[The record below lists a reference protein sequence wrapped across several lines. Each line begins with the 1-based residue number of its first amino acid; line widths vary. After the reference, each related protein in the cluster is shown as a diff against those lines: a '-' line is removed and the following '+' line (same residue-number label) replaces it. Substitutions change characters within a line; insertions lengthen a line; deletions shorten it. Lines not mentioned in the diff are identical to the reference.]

1 MPARLLLVTA
11 REALLRDLKSAVGRR
26 WVLSAPEDLLV
37 YEYDATIERGL
48 PEAVV
53 LPNTA
58 AQVAAAVRIA
68 RRYGVPVTARGA
80 GTGLSGGAIP
90 CEGGVVIVTARMNR
104 ILEIDPDNCLAV
116 VEPGVVNLHISE
128 AVAGHGLYYAPDPSS
143 QKACTIGGNVAENA
157 GGPHTLRY
165 GATTNHVLGL
175 EIVTARGELM
185 WLGGKTSQ
193 IPGYDLTGVVVGSE
207 GTLAI
212 VTKVIVR
219 LLRKP
224 ESTITL
230 LAIFD
235 EVAQASETVSAVI
248 AAGILPA
255 ALEMIDK
262 NTMDAV
268 EEFAH
273 CGYPPDAGAALL
285 IEVEGSVHET
295 QEGAIA
301 IRAIC
306 EEASAREVRIGSD
319 PAERERLWMGRK
331 AALGALGRKA
341 PSYYIL
347 DGVVPRTKLPAA
359 LAGVYEAC
367 ARYGFP
373 VANVFHAGDGNLHP
387 NILFDERVSGDTDKV
402 LALGEEIMRLCVDAG
417 GSITGEHGVGY
428 EKRDYM
434 SWIFS
439 EDDMEV
445 MSRLKAAFGAA
456 EGFNPG
462 KVFPTSKGCG
472 EVTSRMKAA
481 IAKIGP
487 DAYV

>member
-1 MPARLLLVTA
+1 
-11 REALLRDLKSAVGRR
+11 
-26 WVLSAPEDLLV
+26 VLHAPEDLLV

-53 LPNTA
+53 LPA
-58 AQVAAAVRIA
+58 SAEQVAAAVRAA
-68 RRYGVPVTARGA
+68 RRHGVPVTARGA

-90 CEGGVVIVTARMNR
+90 CEGGVVITTTRMNR
-104 ILEIDPDNCLAV
+104 ILELDVENRLAV
-116 VEPGVVNLHISE
+116 VEPGVINLDISRAAE
-128 AVAGHGLYYAPDPSS
+128 PHGLYYAPDPSS

-175 EIVTARGELM
+175 EIVTADGDIVE
-185 WLGGKTSQ
+185 LGGKAAGG
-193 IPGYDLTGVVVGSE
+193 PGYDLTGLVVGSE

-212 VTKVIVR
+212 VTKAIVR
-219 LLRKP
+219 LLHRP
-224 ESTITL
+224 EATITL

-235 EVAQASETVSAVI
+235 DVGAASETVSAVI
-248 AAGILPA
+248 AAGIMPA

-262 NTMDAV
+262 NTMEAV

-285 IEVEGSVHET
+285 IEVEGLREEAEEQSEAV
-295 QEGAIA
+295 
-301 IRAIC
+301 RSIC
-306 EEASAREVRIGSD
+306 EMSGAREVRIGTD
-319 PAERERLWMGRK
+319 AAERERLWAGRK
-331 AALGALGRKA
+331 SALGALGRKA

-347 DGVVPRTKLPAA
+347 DGVVPRTKVPAV

-367 ARYGFP
+367 ERYGFP

-387 NILFDERVSGDTDKV
+387 NVLFDERVPGASERV
-402 LALGEEIMRLCVDAG
+402 LELGEEIMRLCVDAG
-417 GSITGEHGVGY
+417 GTITGEHGVGY
-428 EKRDYM
+428 EKRNYM

-439 EDDMEV
+439 EDDMEA
-445 MSRLKAAFGAA
+445 MSRLKLAFGAT
-456 EGFNPG
+456 ERFNPG
-462 KVFPTSKGCG
+462 KIFPTSKGCG
-472 EVTSRMKAA
+472 EVSSRMKAA
-481 IAKIGP
+481 LAKVGP